1 MAKNLAIKKIQGVS
15 DISKPKQ
22 IIKKTIS
29 LQENEK
35 KPSILYNFFEDSF
48 FFKGQPKIQTK
59 IAIPSALLQQIFINF
74 QIT

>member
-1 MAKNLAIKKIQGVS
+1 MAKNLTIKKIQGIS
-15 DISKPKQ
+15 DTPKPKQ
-22 IIKKTIS
+22 LMKKPIS

-35 KPSILYNFFEDSF
+35 KPSILCNFFEDSF

-59 IAIPSALLQQIFINF
+59 IAIPSALLQQIFLNF